1 MKYKLVQTKKFEK
14 DIKSLK
20 KQNKDLTEL
29 FNVIDVIAK
38 GETLDKKY
46 RDHKLA
52 GNFNDYRECHIENDF
67 LLVYKIEKD
76 KLILILYRTGTHSEI
91 FGQLCIMRK
100 LQKN

>member
-1 MKYKLVQTKKFEK
+1 MKYKLIYTKKFER
-14 DIKSLK
+14 DIKNLK

-29 FNVIDVIAK
+29 FDVIDVIAK

-76 KLILILYRTGTHSEI
+76 KLILILYRSGTHSEI
-91 FGQLCIMRK
+91 FG
-100 LQKN
+100 

>member
-1 MKYKLVQTKKFEK
+1 MKYKLVYTKKFEK

-29 FNVIDVIAK
+29 FDVIDVISK

-46 RDHKLA
+46 KDHKLV
-52 GNFNDYRECHIENDF
+52 GNFNNYRECHIENDF

-91 FGQLCIMRK
+91 FG
-100 LQKN
+100 

>member
-1 MKYKLVQTKKFEK
+1 MKYKLVYTKKFEK

-29 FNVIDVIAK
+29 FDVIDVIAK

-46 RDHKLA
+46 KDHKLA
-52 GNFNDYRECHIENDF
+52 GNFNEYRECHIENDF

-76 KLILILYRTGTHSEI
+76 KLILILYRAGTHSEI
-91 FGQLCIMRK
+91 FG
-100 LQKN
+100 

>member
-1 MKYKLVQTKKFEK
+1 MEYKIVYTKKFEK

-29 FNVIDVIAK
+29 FDVIDVIAK

-46 RDHKLA
+46 RDHKLV
-52 GNFNDYRECHIENDF
+52 GIFNNYRDCHIENDF

-76 KLILILYRTGTHSEI
+76 KLILILYRAGTHSEI
-91 FGQLCIMRK
+91 FG
-100 LQKN
+100 

>member
-1 MKYKLVQTKKFEK
+1 MKYKLVYTKKFEK

-20 KQNKDLTEL
+20 KQDKDLTEL
-29 FNVIDVIAK
+29 FDVIDVIAK

-46 RDHKLA
+46 KDHKLV

-76 KLILILYRTGTHSEI
+76 KLILILYRAGTHSEI
-91 FGQLCIMRK
+91 FG
-100 LQKN
+100 

>member
-1 MKYKLVQTKKFEK
+1 MKYKLVYTKKFEK

-29 FNVIDVIAK
+29 FDVIDVIAK

-46 RDHKLA
+46 KDHKLV

-76 KLILILYRTGTHSEI
+76 KLILILYRAGTHSEI
-91 FGQLCIMRK
+91 FG
-100 LQKN
+100 

>member
-1 MKYKLVQTKKFEK
+1 MKYKLVYTKKFEK
-14 DIKSLK
+14 DIKNLK

-29 FNVIDVIAK
+29 FDVIDVIAK

-46 RDHKLA
+46 KDHKLL
-52 GNFNDYRECHIENDF
+52 GDFKNYRECHIENDF

-91 FGQLCIMRK
+91 FG
-100 LQKN
+100 

>member
-1 MKYKLVQTKKFEK
+1 MKYKLIKKKKFEK
-14 DIKSLK
+14 DIKNLK

-29 FNVIDVIAK
+29 FDVIDVISK

-46 RDHKLA
+46 RDHKLV
-52 GNFNDYRECHIENDF
+52 GNFNNYRECHIENDF

-91 FGQLCIMRK
+91 FG
-100 LQKN
+100 

>member
-1 MKYKLVQTKKFEK
+1 MKYKLVYTKKFEK

-52 GNFNDYRECHIENDF
+52 GHFNDYRECHIENDF

-76 KLILILYRTGTHSEI
+76 KLILILYRAGTHSEI
-91 FGQLCIMRK
+91 FG
-100 LQKN
+100 

>member
-1 MKYKLVQTKKFEK
+1 MKYKLVYTKKFEK
-14 DIKSLK
+14 DIKNLK

-29 FNVIDVIAK
+29 FDVIDVIAK

-46 RDHKLA
+46 KDHKLV
-52 GNFNDYRECHIENDF
+52 GNFNNYRECHIENDF

-91 FGQLCIMRK
+91 FG
-100 LQKN
+100 

>member
-1 MKYKLVQTKKFEK
+1 MKYKLVYTKKFEK

-29 FNVIDVIAK
+29 FDVIDVIAK

-76 KLILILYRTGTHSEI
+76 KLILILYRAGTHSEI
-91 FGQLCIMRK
+91 FG
-100 LQKN
+100 

>member
-1 MKYKLVQTKKFEK
+1 MLYKIVYTKKFEK
-14 DIKSLK
+14 DIKNLK

-29 FNVIDVIAK
+29 FDVVNIIAK
-38 GETLDKKY
+38 GKTLDKKY

-76 KLILILYRTGTHSEI
+76 KLILILYRAGTHSEI
-91 FGQLCIMRK
+91 FG
-100 LQKN
+100 

>member
-1 MKYKLVQTKKFEK
+1 MKYKLVYTKKFEK

-20 KQNKDLTEL
+20 KQDKDLTEL
-29 FNVIDVIAK
+29 FDVIDVIAK

-46 RDHKLA
+46 KDHKLV

-76 KLILILYRTGTHSEI
+76 KLILILYRAGTHSEI
-91 FGQLCIMRK
+91 FV
-100 LQKN
+100 